1 MNTVFN
7 IDNAQHRHM
16 FFDGN
21 QGMYRID
28 KLVLPQLDKLARKM
42 KGFYWQPEEIDLT
55 KDKRDYKMLDTVQE
69 HIFNNTLMY
78 QNMLDSVQ
86 GRGPALTLLPHCSL
100 PEMEACINWWGAMEQ
115 THSDSYNYLLRNV
128 HADASKVFDEAIK
141 NTNII
146 KRTVNTIQYYDDFL
160 NESIK
165 YRAGVSNISLFELKR
180 KFLLMMVSINAL
192 EGVSFYQSFACSFS
206 FAEAGLMQGNSNIIT
221 LIARDESIHLALTQT
236 ILKAWRDGKDDPDFK
251 ILFLQEQEHIKNIYE
266 NIVEQEREWAQYLF
280 SKGSLLGL
288 NEQILVDYVE
298 YIAGSRLK
306 NLGIQHNY
314 SNKNPLSWTLKY
326 LNSSDKQESPQ
337 ESEKNSYII
346 GGIKNDMEE
355 SNFSKYKT

>member
-1 MNTVFN
+1 M
-7 IDNAQHRHM
+7 
-16 FFDGN
+16 
-21 QGMYRID
+21 
-28 KLVLPQLDKLARKM
+28 
-42 KGFYWQPEEIDLT
+42 
-55 KDKRDYKMLDTVQE
+55 
-69 HIFNNTLMY
+69 
-78 QNMLDSVQ
+78 
-86 GRGPALTLLPHCSL
+86 
-100 PEMEACINWWGAMEQ
+100 
-115 THSDSYNYLLRNV
+115 
-128 HADASKVFDEAIK
+128 
-141 NTNII
+141 
-146 KRTVNTIQYYDDFL
+146 
-160 NESIK
+160 
-165 YRAGVSNISLFELKR
+165 
-180 KFLLMMVSINAL
+180 
-192 EGVSFYQSFACSFS
+192 
-206 FAEAGLMQGNSNIIT
+206 
-221 LIARDESIHLALTQT
+221 IARDESIHLALTQT